1 MIQKVRKTKNIL
13 SKFFMKKILLLKKK
27 INLPYNL
34 QGSDNGEDEEIIE
47 DNTTDGDKIKMDDII
62 MKRKSLSNF

>member
-1 MIQKVRKTKNIL
+1 
-13 SKFFMKKILLLKKK
+13 MKKILLLKKK

-62 MKRKSLSNF
+62 RQRKSLSNF